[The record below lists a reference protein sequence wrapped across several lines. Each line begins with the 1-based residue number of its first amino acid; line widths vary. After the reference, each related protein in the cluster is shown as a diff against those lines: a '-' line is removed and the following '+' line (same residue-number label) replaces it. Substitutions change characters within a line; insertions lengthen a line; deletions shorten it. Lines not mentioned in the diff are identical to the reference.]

1 MRDTSLILREFIQV
15 ALAPAL
21 IAGAVAVF
29 VPSLPL
35 LGTLAIL
42 VLIATFAVWPMLGW
56 SLVVLS
62 YPFIYLQLFIGR
74 EINIPYVDLLAM
86 LTFAGVAIQKFLP
99 FRSGNGGGATRPAK
113 FQRSGRGGATGG
125 NFSPSFRGGARGGAW
140 SLLSLPGLVPFVLF
154 ITVAALSLQNVEHLA
169 LGFKYLLRPLS
180 FFYLMF
186 VVLPILVIDTPK
198 RLFTTLRMMFLV
210 GGIAA
215 AMGIWSMLF
224 PPEPGAFRRAVP
236 IAIFG
241 TTPLGTN
248 HNLIAEVLV
257 SVIPIGIIL
266 AAFVHG
272 RLRRW
277 YVVGT
282 AALALITLLTFSR
295 NGWLTLAIE
304 GAILL
309 VVLARDRGISWRRIA
324 SYAAPAAALA
334 VLAIAVFS
342 TTTVAQSSNLN
353 RLRLTEIAVAQFR
366 DHPWVGAGV
375 GTFIEAVS
383 RDRWYI
389 ADFGKPQEAHGLVQ
403 KLLAETGA
411 LGLLTFVWLLIA
423 IVRHIVR
430 VYRRSEVAPAWR
442 LILLAL
448 LCSAF
453 GSIIFQLF
461 NTSYFVSKLW
471 LPLGLALAATR
482 LAERGIALRK
492 EDAVLS

>member
-1 MRDTSLILREFIQV
+1 MRDTFLVLREFIRI

-21 IAGAVAVF
+21 VAGAVAVLIPF
-29 VPSLPL
+29 PPL

-86 LTFAGVAIQKFLP
+86 LTFAGVAIKNFLP
-99 FRSGNGGGATRPAK
+99 FRSG
-113 FQRSGRGGATGG
+113 SG
-125 NFSPSFRGGARGGAW
+125 GGARGGAW
-140 SLLSLPGLVPFVLF
+140 SLPGLVPFALF
-154 ITVAALSLQNVEHLA
+154 IAVAALSLSNVEHLA

-186 VVLPILVIDTPK
+186 VVLPILIIDTPK
-198 RLFTTLRMMFLV
+198 RLFTTLRIMFLV

-215 AMGIWSMLF
+215 AMGLWSMLF

-266 AAFVHG
+266 AAFAHG

-282 AALALITLLTFSR
+282 AALALIALLTFSR
-295 NGWLTLAIE
+295 NGWLTLAVE

-324 SYAAPAAALA
+324 SYTAPVVAFAL
-334 VLAIAVFS
+334 LAIAVFS
-342 TTTVAQSSNLN
+342 TTTVARSSNVN

-453 GSIIFQLF
+453 GSIVFQLF

-471 LPLGLALAATR
+471 LPLGIALAATR
-482 LAERGIALRK
+482 LAERGIALRR
-492 EDAVLS
+492 EDVVLP